1 MNSKGKKGKRAVNS
15 LFFYDFFHVQNTIS
29 GIMCPKWPYSIK
41 GKMDIMDIIIMV
53 FICSCVLVFI
63 TIKTKIVFVTNQSKS
78 RKANAYDLLSNTIEW
93 QGAIAICRS
102 HFPLGEYKN
111 NERKRVLM
119 KKRMSLRECQNNSLR
134 SLFRMDLVSSIT
146 LARSL
151 MELIIRLGFDCYE
164 HTKTIQYVFIMTQF
178 AIAHKIRLL

>member
-41 GKMDIMDIIIMV
+41 GKMDIMDIMDIIIMV

-78 RKANAYDLLSNTIEW
+78 RKANAYDLLQTQLN
-93 QGAIAICRS
+93 G
-102 HFPLGEYKN
+102 K
-111 NERKRVLM
+111 ER
-119 KKRMSLRECQNNSLR
+119 
-134 SLFRMDLVSSIT
+134 
-146 LARSL
+146 
-151 MELIIRLGFDCYE
+151 
-164 HTKTIQYVFIMTQF
+164 
-178 AIAHKIRLL
+178 